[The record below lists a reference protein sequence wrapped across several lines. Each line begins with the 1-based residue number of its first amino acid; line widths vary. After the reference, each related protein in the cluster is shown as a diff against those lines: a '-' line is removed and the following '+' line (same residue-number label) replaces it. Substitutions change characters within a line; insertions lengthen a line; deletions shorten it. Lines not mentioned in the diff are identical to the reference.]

1 MQKRSK
7 SQTGASFWEIVKDV
21 ADEWE
26 RAGWLYKYQDENG
39 MIWWGLTPLGR
50 KRLNSPTLPH
60 QIQ

>member
-1 MQKRSK
+1 MRRNSK

-26 RAGWLYKYQDENG
+26 RAGWLYKYQDEHG

-50 KRLNSPTLPH
+50 KRLNHPTIPH